1 MDAIM
6 GTLTE
11 AELALVRETEPKR
24 LKKLDEDGLIE
35 LHGRVRR
42 ARDKQVKNY
51 RRRAAER
58 VAETGGRGK
67 AYARNARRRA
77 KAEVFEELLSQVSA
91 RLATLAHESAE
102 ALRREREREA
112 AAAAK
117 AAAKAKAK
125 SARPARGRK
134 PRPQR
139 TDNRPDTPDLRKRAA
154 STRAA
159 GARRQARKDKGQAGK
174 DKGQARKD
182 KGQARQGSR

>member
-1 MDAIM
+1 MDAIL

-11 AELALVRETEPKR
+11 AELALVREADPKR
-24 LKKLDEDGLIE
+24 LKKLDEDALIE

-42 ARDKQVKNY
+42 ARNKQVKNY
-51 RRRAAER
+51 RRRAADR

-91 RLATLAHESAE
+91 RLATLAHEAAE
-102 ALRREREREA
+102 VLRAEREAEA

-117 AAAKAKAK
+117 PP
-125 SARPARGRK
+125 RPARVK
-134 PRPQR
+134 KLRPQR
-139 TDNRPDTPDLRKRAA
+139 IDNRPDTPDRRKRHA

-159 GARRQARKDKGQAGK
+159 GARRQARKD
-174 DKGQARKD
+174 
-182 KGQARQGSR
+182 SR